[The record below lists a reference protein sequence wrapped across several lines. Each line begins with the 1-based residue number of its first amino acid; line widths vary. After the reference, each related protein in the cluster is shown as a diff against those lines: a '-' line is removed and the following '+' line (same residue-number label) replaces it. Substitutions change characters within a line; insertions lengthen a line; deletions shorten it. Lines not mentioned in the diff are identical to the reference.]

1 MIHNMFYIRLK
12 STLALIAIL
21 LMSTATVIA
30 QEPGVFDPDMMSN
43 AMDKGPAPSLITPQE
58 VKKLIDSGSDKFLLV
73 DNSPAEAFA
82 EEHIVGAVN
91 LPWEQNIQHPVKLPR
106 NKTLI
111 LYCPC
116 GPGDADSMDMS
127 KKLRRIGYFNTKVMD
142 GGYFK
147 WLDLGYPIFSKDT
160 AEEN

>member
-1 MIHNMFYIRLK
+1 MIKNMFYIRLK
-12 STLALIAIL
+12 NAAALIAIL
-21 LMSTATVIA
+21 LMSTATVYA
-30 QEPGVFDPDMMSN
+30 QEPGVSDPDSMGN
-43 AMDKGPAPSLITPQE
+43 AMAEGPAPTLITPQE
-58 VKKLIDSGSDKFLLV
+58 LKKLIDSGSDKILLV
-73 DNSPAEAFA
+73 DNAPAEAFA

-91 LPWEQNIQHPVKLPR
+91 FPWVQAIRPPVTLPR

-116 GPGDADSMDMS
+116 GPGDADSVDMS
-127 KKLRRIGYFNTKVMD
+127 KKLRRIGYFNTKVLD

-147 WLDLGYPIFSKDT
+147 WLELGYPIFSKEN